1 MRALITERL
10 ARLSALG
17 SPQAAAGLREAAVL
31 VPLFERPVGL
41 TLLLAQRT
49 QHLHHH
55 PGQISFPG
63 GGIEAHDADPVAAAL
78 RETHE
83 EMGIA
88 PAHVDVVGQLA
99 PIETRTGFRI
109 TPVVGFVDPDVTL
122 KLDAFEVDEAFEVP
136 LDFVLDPRNCEW
148 HTRRFNGIEVGYYQ
162 FNYRGRVI
170 WGATAQILVNF
181 ARELDVPLPP
191 AE

>member
-17 SPQAAAGLREAAVL
+17 STKAAAGLREAAVL
-31 VPLFERPVGL
+31 VPIFERTDGT

-63 GGIEAHDADPVAAAL
+63 GGVEEIDVDSVAAAL
-78 RETHE
+78 RETEE

-88 PAHVDVVGQLA
+88 PRHVEVVGQLE
-99 PIETRTGFRI
+99 PIDTRTGFRI
-109 TPVVGFVDPDVTL
+109 TPVVGFVAPDVEL
-122 KLDAFEVDEAFEVP
+122 KLDRFEVEEAFEVP
-136 LDFVLDPRNCEW
+136 LAFVLDPRNQEL
-148 HTRRFNGIEVGYYQ
+148 HSRNVNGADVSYYVL
-162 FNYRGRVI
+162 NYQGRVI

-181 ARELDVPLPP
+181 ARRLGVVGR
-191 AE
+191 A